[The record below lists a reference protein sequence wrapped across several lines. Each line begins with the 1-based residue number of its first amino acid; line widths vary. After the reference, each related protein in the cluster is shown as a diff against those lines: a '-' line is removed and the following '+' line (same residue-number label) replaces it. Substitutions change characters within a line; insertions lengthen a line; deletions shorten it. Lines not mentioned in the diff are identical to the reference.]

1 MTAAI
6 YAFADF
12 LSSARGFLAICG
24 SIVAGLLLGWPF
36 GFPEMWLLLFNL
48 YLSIAALVIG
58 GAILVSS
65 RRESLAEHAK
75 LDEVIRAIGAAR
87 NELIR
92 IEEQPEE
99 EIEARRDGA

>member
-36 GFPEMWLLLFNL
+36 GFPEMWLLLFNVPP
-48 YLSIAALVIG
+48 LS
-58 GAILVSS
+58 
-65 RRESLAEHAK
+65 R
-75 LDEVIRAIGAAR
+75 
-87 NELIR
+87 
-92 IEEQPEE
+92 
-99 EIEARRDGA
+99 